1 MTSPITT
8 VPGATVPQDPT
19 LSGSSSSSTDN
30 TTLSSQA
37 FLQLLV
43 AQLKYQDPSSPVD
56 TSSFMNETATLTQV
70 QAMQQSAQTSQ
81 DMLAA
86 QRAQTASSMVGRTVA
101 YLGDD
106 GSTKTGYVSAAT
118 ISGTSPTLKIGDST
132 IDLSKITQVLDGK
145 SSDDAAAAASSTSGS
160 GTSGSGTTS

>member
-101 YLGDD
+101 YLAAD

-118 ISGTSPTLKIGDST
+118 ISGASPTLKIGDST
-132 IDLSKITQVLDGK
+132 IDLSKVTQVLDGK
-145 SSDDAAAAASSTSGS
+145 SSDDAAAASSTSGS
-160 GTSGSGTTS
+160 GASGSGTTS